1 MPTGR
6 HSGWWVWLAI
16 GVASLAACS
25 TEEVLIAHRVPLATT
40 GEPVAEE
47 ALLDVGIVVF
57 DPGVPMGEL
66 DEKTVE
72 SLLEDGVFINV
83 RRAESIQMA
92 VQLRRTLQATGQWGG
107 VWVTPQESS
116 AVDLGVTATIRQ
128 SDGLMVH
135 VDVLAKDTMGRVWLD
150 KPYEI
155 ETTAGAYNR
164 QRYGDVDPYQDLFN
178 SIANDLSAARAR
190 LSADDARAIRTVGTL
205 RYAGE
210 LSPHAFGSY
219 VAENDGRYEPRRL
232 PAAGDPM
239 FERTLLVRQREKL
252 FFETLD
258 QHYEGVTAAAS
269 ESYHSW
275 RESAREE
282 SLAIQELT
290 RSARWRAALGW
301 GAMLTSVLTAGS
313 TGGGFMRDAMMMV
326 GSDVLTSRGELLRDR
341 QMHATSLDELSASYD
356 GEVAPMVV
364 EIAGVERR
372 LTGTADAQFAEW
384 RDLLREMFLAEMGA
398 PSESAT
404 AEPPT
409 DIPGLG
415 LDTGP
420 EAQ

>member
-6 HSGWWVWLAI
+6 QTGGWVWLSI
-16 GVASLAACS
+16 GIAALSACS

-40 GEPVAEE
+40 GEPIAEE

-72 SLLEDGVFINV
+72 SLIADGVFINV

-92 VQLRRTLQATGQWGG
+92 VQLRRTLQSTGQWGG
-107 VWVTPQESS
+107 VWVTPQQST
-116 AVDLGVTATIRQ
+116 AVDLGLTATIRQ
-128 SDGLMVH
+128 SDGYTVR
-135 VDVLAKDTMGRVWLD
+135 VDVLAKDTMGRVWLE

-164 QRYGDVDPYQDLFN
+164 PRYGDVDPYLDLFN
-178 SIANDLSAARAR
+178 SSANDLSAARAK
-190 LSADDARAIRTVGTL
+190 LSADDARAIRTVGAL

-210 LSPHAFGSY
+210 LSPPAFGNY
-219 VAENDGRYEPRRL
+219 VAENDGHYEPRRL
-232 PAAGDPM
+232 PATGDPM
-239 FERTLLVRQREKL
+239 FDRTLLVRQREKL

-258 QHYEGVTAAAS
+258 QHYEGVTAAAA

-301 GAMLTSVLTAGS
+301 GAMLTSVLSAGS

-384 RDLLREMFLAEMGA
+384 RDLLREMFLAEMGP
-398 PSESAT
+398 PSEST
-404 AEPPT
+404 EPAS
-409 DIPGLG
+409 DIPGLEF
-415 LDTGP
+415 
-420 EAQ
+420 EAEPASP

>member
-6 HSGWWVWLAI
+6 RNGWWVWF
-16 GVASLAACS
+16 SLGIATLGACS
-25 TEEVLIAHRVPLATT
+25 TEEVLIAHRVPLATAS
-40 GEPVAEE
+40 EPIEE
-47 ALLDVGIVVF
+47 DALLDVGIVVF
-57 DPGVPMGEL
+57 DPGVPKGDL

-72 SLLEDGVFINV
+72 SLIEDGVFINV

-92 VQLRRTLQATGQWGG
+92 VQLRRTLQSTGQWGG
-107 VWVTPQESS
+107 VWVTPQEST
-116 AVDLGVTATIRQ
+116 AVDLGVTATIRK
-128 SDGLMVH
+128 SDGYMVH
-135 VDVLAKDTMGRVWLD
+135 VDVLAKDAMGRVWLE

-178 SIANDLSAARAR
+178 SIANDLTAARAK
-190 LSADDARAIRTVGTL
+190 LSADDARAIRTVGAL
-205 RYAGE
+205 RYAGD
-210 LSPHAFGSY
+210 LSPHAFGNY
-219 VAENDGRYEPRRL
+219 VAENDGRFEPRRL
-232 PAAGDPM
+232 PAAGDPL
-239 FERTLLVRQREKL
+239 FERTLLIRQREKL

-258 QHYEGVTAAAS
+258 QHYEGVTAAAA
-269 ESYHSW
+269 EPYHSW

-301 GAMLTSVLTAGS
+301 GAMLTSVLSAGS
-313 TGGGFMRDAMMMV
+313 SGGGFMRDAMMMV

-341 QMHATSLDELSASYD
+341 QLHATSLDELSASYD

-384 RDLLREMFLAEMGA
+384 RDLLREMFLAEMGES
-398 PSESAT
+398 SESA
-404 AEPPT
+404 EPLS
-409 DIPGLG
+409 DIPGI
-415 LDTGP
+415 DI
-420 EAQ
+420 EAVTAPR